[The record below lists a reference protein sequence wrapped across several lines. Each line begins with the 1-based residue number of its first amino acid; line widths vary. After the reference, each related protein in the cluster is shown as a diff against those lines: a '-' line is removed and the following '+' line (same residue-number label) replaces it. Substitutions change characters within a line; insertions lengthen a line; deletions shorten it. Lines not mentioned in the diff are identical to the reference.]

1 MLLKAQFSKKIMSSR
16 LTKLIT
22 IVLVDKLFVMMH
34 IINHKSVFNDCV
46 FDTRICFYVKKTCIS
61 LFLFLYLQV
70 PTKYQQVPTSTKYLQ
85 VDSSGKTMVVYCLHS
100 RYSNSFCILLKKI
113 VYAF

>member
-1 MLLKAQFSKKIMSSR
+1 MLLKTQFSKKIMSSR

-22 IVLVDKLFVMMH
+22 IVLVDELFVIMNT
-34 IINHKSVFNDCV
+34 INHKSVFNNCM
-46 FDTRICFYVKKTCIS
+46 FDTRICFVVKKTCIS
-61 LFLFLYLQV
+61 RFLFLYA
-70 PTKYQQVPTSTKYLQ
+70 YNNKYLQ